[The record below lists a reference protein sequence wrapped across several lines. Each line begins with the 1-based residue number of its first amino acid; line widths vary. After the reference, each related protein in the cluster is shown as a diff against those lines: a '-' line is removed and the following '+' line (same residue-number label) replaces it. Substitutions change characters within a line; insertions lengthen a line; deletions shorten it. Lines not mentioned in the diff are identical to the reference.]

1 MNIKIITFVC
11 ALAICMPSVAQK
23 KGKAKVKKKATPVV
37 VEDPGLL
44 LYKSMIPSTAK
55 ILFIDSVVVD
65 KKNFLSQIPLNP
77 ESGRIGMRDIEYSQY
92 ENEFGDRAF
101 FAAGD
106 TATSALYACDKVGG
120 EWSAPTR
127 LFDTIEG
134 IDKVNFP
141 FLMSDGITMYFG
153 AKGEGTMGGYDIYM
167 TTFDYDSGKF
177 YTPENMGLPYNS
189 TANDYLLAIDDVD
202 KLGWLVTDRRQ
213 PEDKVCIYTFVP
225 SDTRQGFDDTDLDN
239 SEIEK
244 YSRIL
249 SIADTWKFGNKKSGM
264 ARLEELKSRLKTN
277 AVKAAETESFA
288 INDNVVYHSS
298 GNFKSE
304 QARELYNGLKIK
316 RKEFEDMMSRLS
328 TMRRLYHDSTV
339 SMRKGL
345 ENELLTLEKQVEDLN
360 ADIRATEKDIRNLE
374 NRQLNNL

>member
-37 VEDPGLL
+37 VEAPGLL

-304 QARELYNGLKIK
+304 QARVLYNGLKIK

>member
-1 MNIKIITFVC
+1 
-11 ALAICMPSVAQK
+11 MPSVAQK

-213 PEDKVCIYTFVP
+213 PEDKVCIYTFIP

-360 ADIRATEKDIRNLE
+360 ADIRATEKDIINLE

>member
-360 ADIRATEKDIRNLE
+360 ADIRATEKDIINLE

>member
-213 PEDKVCIYTFVP
+213 PEDKVCIYTFIP

-360 ADIRATEKDIRNLE
+360 ADIRATEKDIINLE

>member
-213 PEDKVCIYTFVP
+213 PEDKVCIYTFIP

>member
-1 MNIKIITFVC
+1 
-11 ALAICMPSVAQK
+11 MPSVAQK

-65 KKNFLSQIPLNP
+65 KKTFLSQIPLNP

-106 TATSALYACDKVGG
+106 TATSALYTCDKVSG

-264 ARLEELKSRLKTN
+264 ARLEELKSRLKSI
-277 AVKAAETESFA
+277 AVKTAETESFA

-304 QARELYNGLKIK
+304 QARELYKGLKIK

-360 ADIRATEKDIRNLE
+360 ANIRATEKDIRNLE
-374 NRQLNNL
+374 YRQLNNL

>member
-1 MNIKIITFVC
+1 MNFKIITFVC

-23 KGKAKVKKKATPVV
+23 RGKAKVKKKATPVV
-37 VEDPGLL
+37 VENPGLI

-106 TATSALYACDKVGG
+106 STKSDLYAVDKVDGK
-120 EWSAPTR
+120 WSAPTR
-127 LFDTIEG
+127 LFDAIEG
-134 IDKVNFP
+134 VDKVNYP
-141 FLMSDGITMYFG
+141 FLMADGVTMYFG
-153 AKGEGTMGGYDIYM
+153 AKGSGTMGGYDIYM

-189 TANDYLLAIDDVD
+189 TANDYLLVIDDVD

-213 PEDKVCIYTFVP
+213 PEGKVCIYTFVP
-225 SDTRQGFDDTDLDN
+225 SESRQGFDDTDFDD
-239 SEIEK
+239 SEIERF
-244 YSRIL
+244 SRIL
-249 SIADTWKFGNKKSGM
+249 SISDTWKFGNRKSGL
-264 ARLEELKSRLKTN
+264 ARLNDLKSRLKTN

-288 INDNVVYHSS
+288 INDNIVYHSAN
-298 GNFKSE
+298 NFKSE
-304 QARELYNGLKIK
+304 QARELYNGLKTK
-316 RKEFEDMMSRLS
+316 KKEFEDMQSRLS
-328 TMRRLYHDSTV
+328 TMRRLYHDSND

-345 ENELLTLEKQVEDLN
+345 ETELLTLEKQVEDMN
-360 ADIRATEKDIRNLE
+360 ADMRATEKTIRNLE
-374 NRQLNNL
+374 NKHLNNL

>member
-23 KGKAKVKKKATPVV
+23 RGKAKVKKKATPVV

-213 PEDKVCIYTFVP
+213 PEDKVCIYTFIP